1 MAHTCSG
8 AIRREIDRSGLL
20 PDDAG
25 RKRRRAVRNQVR
37 RRLVEP
43 AAHQREARML
53 AWFQALMPKEDRF
66 FELFERHSLTLVAGA
81 EALRR
86 LLEGGGAA
94 VAEHCREVIE
104 REHEAD
110 EITREV
116 LLAVR
121 RSFITPFDRGDIK
134 DLITA
139 MDNAIDQMQQA
150 AKTIT
155 IYEVRT
161 FEPPMQ
167 AIGGVIVTA
176 AQLTREAVPLLR
188 SIGRHASRL
197 NAITEEITRI
207 EGEADDLHDEGL
219 KALFH
224 AQADAN
230 PMAFVIGSE
239 IYGRLEMVVDRF
251 DDVANEISSLVIE
264 HV

>member
-1 MAHTCSG
+1 MA
-8 AIRREIDRSGLL
+8 
-20 PDDAG
+20 
-25 RKRRRAVRNQVR
+25 Q
-37 RRLVEP
+37 
-43 AAHQREARML
+43 
-53 AWFQALMPKEDRF
+53 
-66 FELFERHSLTLVAGA
+66 
-81 EALRR
+81 
-86 LLEGGGAA
+86 
-94 VAEHCREVIE
+94 HCREIVE

-121 RSFITPFDRGDIK
+121 RTFITPFDRGDIK

-161 FEPPMQ
+161 FEPAMQ
-167 AIGGVIVTA
+167 EIGGIIVTA
-176 AQLTREAVPLLR
+176 AKLTREAVPLQ
-188 SIGRHASRL
+188 SIGPHAGRL
-197 NAITEEITRI
+197 TAITEEITRI
-207 EGEADDLHDEGL
+207 EGQADDLHDEGL
-219 KALFH
+219 KARFR
-224 AQADAN
+224 AQANSN
-230 PMAFVIGSE
+230 PMAFVIDSE

>member
-1 MAHTCSG
+1 
-8 AIRREIDRSGLL
+8 
-20 PDDAG
+20 
-25 RKRRRAVRNQVR
+25 
-37 RRLVEP
+37 
-43 AAHQREARML
+43 ML

-66 FELFERHSLTLVAGA
+66 FELFARHSRTLVAGA
-81 EALRR
+81 EALRQ
-86 LLEGGGAA
+86 LLEGGETMAQ
-94 VAEHCREVIE
+94 HCREIVE

-139 MDNAIDQMQQA
+139 MDNAIDQMHQA

-161 FEPPMQ
+161 FQPAMQ
-167 AIGGVIVTA
+167 EIGGIIVTA
-176 AQLTREAVPLLR
+176 AKLTREAVPLLR
-188 SIGRHASRL
+188 SIGRHAGRL
-197 NAITEEITRI
+197 TAITEEITRI
-207 EGEADDLHDEGL
+207 EGQADDLHDEGL
-219 KALFH
+219 KALFR
-224 AQADAN
+224 AQANSN

-239 IYGRLEMVVDRF
+239 IYGHLEMVVDRF

>member
-1 MAHTCSG
+1 
-8 AIRREIDRSGLL
+8 
-20 PDDAG
+20 
-25 RKRRRAVRNQVR
+25 
-37 RRLVEP
+37 
-43 AAHQREARML
+43 ML

-66 FELFERHSLTLVAGA
+66 FELFARHSLTLVAGA

-86 LLEGGGAA
+86 LLEGGEA
-94 VAEHCREVIE
+94 VARHCGEIVE

-121 RSFITPFDRGDIK
+121 RTFITPFDRGDIK

-139 MDNAIDQMQQA
+139 MDDAIDQMQQA

-155 IYEVRT
+155 IYEVRS
-161 FEPPMQ
+161 FEPAMQ
-167 AIGGVIVTA
+167 QIGGIIVSA
-176 AQLTREAVPLLR
+176 AELTGEAIPLLR
-188 SIGRHASRL
+188 GIARHAGRL

-207 EGEADDLHDEGL
+207 EGHADDLHDGGL
-219 KALFH
+219 KELFRAH
-224 AQADAN
+224 ADTN
-230 PMAFVIGSE
+230 PMAFIIGSE
-239 IYGRLEMVVDRF
+239 IYDHLEMVVDRF

>member
-1 MAHTCSG
+1 
-8 AIRREIDRSGLL
+8 
-20 PDDAG
+20 
-25 RKRRRAVRNQVR
+25 
-37 RRLVEP
+37 
-43 AAHQREARML
+43 ML
-53 AWFQALMPKEDRF
+53 AWFHALMPKEDRF
-66 FELFERHSLTLVAGA
+66 FELFARHSQILVAGA

-86 LLEGGGAA
+86 LLEGGDT
-94 VAEHCREVIE
+94 VAQHCREIVE

-121 RSFITPFDRGDIK
+121 RTFITPFDRGDIK
-134 DLITA
+134 DLISA
-139 MDNAIDQMQQA
+139 MDDAMDQMQQA

-161 FEPPMQ
+161 FEPAMQ
-167 AIGGVIVTA
+167 EIGGIIVTA
-176 AQLTREAVPLLR
+176 ANLTREAVPLLR
-188 SIGRHASRL
+188 SIGRHAGRL
-197 NAITEEITRI
+197 NALTEEITRI
-207 EGEADDLHDEGL
+207 EGEADDLHDAGL
-219 KALFH
+219 KDLFR

-239 IYGRLEMVVDRF
+239 IYDHLERVVDRF

>member
-1 MAHTCSG
+1 
-8 AIRREIDRSGLL
+8 
-20 PDDAG
+20 
-25 RKRRRAVRNQVR
+25 
-37 RRLVEP
+37 
-43 AAHQREARML
+43 ML

-66 FELFERHSLTLVAGA
+66 FELFDRHSLTLVAGA

-86 LLEGGGAA
+86 LLEGGEA
-94 VAEHCREVIE
+94 VAEHCREIVE

-121 RSFITPFDRGDIK
+121 RTFITPFDRGDIK

-139 MDNAIDQMQQA
+139 MDDAIDQMQQA

-161 FEPPMQ
+161 FEPAMQ
-167 AIGGVIVTA
+167 EIGGIIVTA
-176 AQLTREAVPLLR
+176 AKLTREAVPLLR
-188 SIGRHASRL
+188 SVSRHAGRL

-219 KALFH
+219 KTLFH
-224 AQADAN
+224 AQASSG

-239 IYGRLEMVVDRF
+239 IYSRLEMVVDRF

>member
-1 MAHTCSG
+1 
-8 AIRREIDRSGLL
+8 
-20 PDDAG
+20 
-25 RKRRRAVRNQVR
+25 
-37 RRLVEP
+37 
-43 AAHQREARML
+43 ML

-66 FELFERHSLTLVAGA
+66 FELFDRHSLTLVAGA

-86 LLEGGGAA
+86 LLEGGDA
-94 VAEHCREVIE
+94 VAEHCREIVE

-121 RSFITPFDRGDIK
+121 RTFITPFDRGDIK

-139 MDNAIDQMQQA
+139 MDDAIDQMQQA

-161 FEPPMQ
+161 FAPAMQ
-167 AIGGVIVTA
+167 EIGGIIVTA
-176 AQLTREAVPLLR
+176 AKLTREAVPLLR
-188 SIGRHASRL
+188 SVSRHAGRL

-224 AQADAN
+224 AQASSG

>member
-1 MAHTCSG
+1 
-8 AIRREIDRSGLL
+8 
-20 PDDAG
+20 
-25 RKRRRAVRNQVR
+25 
-37 RRLVEP
+37 
-43 AAHQREARML
+43 ML

-66 FELFERHSLTLVAGA
+66 FELFDRHSRMLVAGA

-86 LLEGGGAA
+86 LLGGGATMA
-94 VAEHCREVIE
+94 QHCREIVE
-104 REHEAD
+104 HEHEAD

-121 RSFITPFDRGDIK
+121 RTVITPFDRGDIK

-139 MDNAIDQMQQA
+139 MDDAIDQMQQT

-161 FEPPMQ
+161 FEPAMQ
-167 AIGGVIVTA
+167 EIGGIIVTA
-176 AQLTREAVPLLR
+176 ANLTREAVPLLR
-188 SIGRHASRL
+188 SIGRPADRL

-207 EGEADDLHDEGL
+207 EGRADDLHDEGL
-219 KALFH
+219 KDLFR

-230 PMAFVIGSE
+230 PMAFIIGSE
-239 IYGRLEMVVDRF
+239 IYGGLEMVVDRF

>member
-1 MAHTCSG
+1 
-8 AIRREIDRSGLL
+8 
-20 PDDAG
+20 
-25 RKRRRAVRNQVR
+25 
-37 RRLVEP
+37 
-43 AAHQREARML
+43 ML

-66 FELFERHSLTLVAGA
+66 FELFARHSLTLVAGA
-81 EALRR
+81 QALRQ
-86 LLEGGGAA
+86 LLEGGET
-94 VAEHCREVIE
+94 VAQHCREIVE

-121 RSFITPFDRGDIK
+121 RTFITPFDRGDIK

-139 MDNAIDQMQQA
+139 MDDAIDQMQQA

-161 FEPPMQ
+161 FEPAMQ
-167 AIGGVIVTA
+167 EIGGIIVTA
-176 AQLTREAVPLLR
+176 ANLTREAVPLLR
-188 SIGRHASRL
+188 SIGRHAGRL

-219 KALFH
+219 KDLFR
-224 AQADAN
+224 AQANSN
-230 PMAFVIGSE
+230 PMAFVIGSA
-239 IYGRLEMVVDRF
+239 IYGHLEMVVDRF

>member
-1 MAHTCSG
+1 
-8 AIRREIDRSGLL
+8 
-20 PDDAG
+20 
-25 RKRRRAVRNQVR
+25 
-37 RRLVEP
+37 
-43 AAHQREARML
+43 ML
-53 AWFQALMPKEDRF
+53 AWFQALMPKDDRF
-66 FELFERHSLTLVAGA
+66 FELFVRHSHALVAGA
-81 EALRR
+81 EALRQ
-86 LLEGGGAA
+86 LLEGGEM
-94 VAEHCREVIE
+94 VVQHCREIVE

-121 RSFITPFDRGDIK
+121 RTFITPFDRGDIK

-139 MDNAIDQMQQA
+139 MDDAIDQMQQA

-161 FEPPMQ
+161 FEPAMQ
-167 AIGGVIVTA
+167 EIGGIIVTA
-176 AQLTREAVPLLR
+176 ANLTREAVPLLR
-188 SIGRHASRL
+188 SIGRHAGRL

-219 KALFH
+219 KGLFR
-224 AQADAN
+224 AQRNSD

-239 IYGRLEMVVDRF
+239 IYGHLEMVVDRF

>member
-1 MAHTCSG
+1 
-8 AIRREIDRSGLL
+8 
-20 PDDAG
+20 
-25 RKRRRAVRNQVR
+25 
-37 RRLVEP
+37 
-43 AAHQREARML
+43 ML
-53 AWFQALMPKEDRF
+53 AWFQALMPKEERF
-66 FELFERHSLTLVAGA
+66 FELFASHGSTLLSGA

-86 LLEGGGAA
+86 LLEGGEM
-94 VAEHCREVIE
+94 VSQHCREIVHH
-104 REHEAD
+104 EHEAD
-110 EITREV
+110 AITREV

-121 RSFITPFDRGDIK
+121 RTFITPFDRGDIK

-139 MDNAIDQMQQA
+139 MDDAIDQMQQA
-150 AKTIT
+150 AKMIT

-161 FEPPMQ
+161 FEPAMQ
-167 AIGGVIVTA
+167 EIGDIIVTA
-176 AQLTREAVPLLR
+176 ANLTREAVPLLR
-188 SIGRHASRL
+188 SIGRDAGRL

-207 EGEADDLHDEGL
+207 EGQADDFHDEGL
-219 KALFH
+219 KALFR